1 MLSRK
6 ALTLSL
12 WNRVTA
18 EARRL
23 SLFSDRDAILL
34 AVSGGPD
41 SVVMLDY
48 FAGQARAMKLR
59 LCVCHINHKLRGKAA
74 DGDAEFVRGL
84 GAEYGLETFILSAD
98 VKKLAKKA
106 GTGIEHAARNAR
118 YGLLA
123 ETALREKC
131 SLVATAHHS
140 DDHAETI
147 LLNLL
152 RGTEPK
158 GLLGIPVRRE
168 LCRKGRT
175 RVDLIRPMLAV
186 SRKEI
191 EAYLKANGL
200 PSRKDHTNEDEHYR
214 RNWIRKTLLPLL
226 EKKQPRIREHL
237 SELSRKLALVLK

>member
-1 MLSRK
+1 MLTRK
-6 ALTLSL
+6 AITLSL

-23 SLFSDRDAILL
+23 RLFSAGDSILL

-41 SVVMLDY
+41 SVVMLDF

-59 LCVCHINHKLRGKAA
+59 LCVCHVNHKLRGKAA
-74 DGDAEFVRGL
+74 DADAAFVRGL
-84 GAEYGLETFILSAD
+84 GAEYELETFILSAD

-147 LLNLL
+147 LLNLM

-191 EAYLKANGL
+191 EAYLKANAL
-200 PSRKDHTNEDEHYR
+200 PSRRDHTNEDEHYR

-237 SELSRKLALVLK
+237 AELSRKLLQVL